1 MTALER
7 LYNAA
12 VVPVVVLDDAAD
24 AVPTAKALLAGG
36 VDVMEITFRT
46 AAAADSIAAVAKECP
61 DMLVGAGTVITL
73 EQCKKAVACGAKFI
87 VSPGYSDEV
96 VSWCVEN
103 NVAITPGCVTPTEIM
118 AAMSHGLK
126 VVKFFPANVYGGLSA
141 MKALS
146 GPFGGIKFIP
156 TGGVNDKNL
165 AEYISAPFIHAVGG
179 SWLCAKADIAA
190 HNFDKITSLCKEAR
204 RIALGFEIAHVGVN
218 AGDAE
223 ESLAVCRALD
233 AAFGFGVKEGN
244 SSNFAGSG
252 VEVMKTPYLGKNGH
266 IAVKT
271 NSIPRAAA
279 ELAKNGFT
287 LDESTAKYKGEKMVA
302 RTFQNIRLFGELS
315 VEENITV
322 AMDTQMHY
330 TMPEGIFRLPRF
342 WKEERIVHERAMEL
356 LSIFHME
363 DLAKAKASSLPY
375 GAQRRLEILRALAT
389 NPSLLLLDEPA
400 AGMNPSETAELMEN
414 IRSIRDTF
422 KIAVL
427 LIEHD
432 MNLVMNICE
441 GIAVLNFGHVIAK
454 GTPEDIQNNPEV
466 IEAYLGKQKEA

>member
-1 MTALER
+1 MSAKQRGLGRGLGALIGDFPEEPESGAVTKLPLQKVEPNPDQPRRTFDEEELQALADSIAAHGILQPLAVRASGDGFYQIIAGER
-7 LYNAA
+7 RWRAA
-12 VVPVVVLDDAAD
+12 RMAGLSEVPVVVLDDAAD

-87 VSPGYSDEV
+87 VAPGYSEEV

-204 RIALGFEIAHVGVN
+204 KTALGFEIAHVGVN

-252 VEVMKTPYLGKNGH
+252 VEVMKSPYLGKNGH

-302 RTFQNIRLFGELS
+302 VYLKQEFGGF
-315 VEENITV
+315 
-322 AMDTQMHY
+322 A
-330 TMPEGIFRLPRF
+330 
-342 WKEERIVHERAMEL
+342 VHL
-356 LSIFHME
+356 L
-363 DLAKAKASSLPY
+363 
-375 GAQRRLEILRALAT
+375 
-389 NPSLLLLDEPA
+389 
-400 AGMNPSETAELMEN
+400 
-414 IRSIRDTF
+414 
-422 KIAVL
+422 
-427 LIEHD
+427 
-432 MNLVMNICE
+432 
-441 GIAVLNFGHVIAK
+441 
-454 GTPEDIQNNPEV
+454 
-466 IEAYLGKQKEA
+466 QK